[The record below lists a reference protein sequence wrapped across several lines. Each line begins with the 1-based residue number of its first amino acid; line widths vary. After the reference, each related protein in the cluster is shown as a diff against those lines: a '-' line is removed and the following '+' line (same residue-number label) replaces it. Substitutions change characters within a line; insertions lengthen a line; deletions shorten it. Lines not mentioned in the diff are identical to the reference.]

1 MTNSFSRLD
10 FPFSCDKI
18 SDLTN
23 LFFFAFSASSSS
35 RPLWGTGAGG
45 DSKERQWSQWCLLGW
60 RCRWSC
66 CGNSERQA
74 TSEQQGNIALS
85 ESSQWCRCCCWA
97 SRRSRGWTGDHL
109 WPKAES
115 VHHTPHCTTSASAAR
130 IASGAAAAQLRCSRI
145 ASACRTVAGAKPG
158 GKSEGGDVAEGVVHR
173 RRRLHFVKKFLQPA
187 VTEAW
192 SRLHDSFHNAGCKTA
207 TTTATTRVAA
217 TTTICTT
224 ATWITATAAKLL
236 PVAIKVV
243 NFAAFRR
250 RTLTNFGFLSLF
262 WEQIRN

>member
-45 DSKERQWSQWCLLGW
+45 DSKERQWCLLGW

-66 CGNSERQA
+66 CGDSERQT
-74 TSEQQGNIALS
+74 TSEQQGNFALS
-85 ESSQWCRCCCWA
+85 ESSQWCRRCCWA

-130 IASGAAAAQLRCSRI
+130 ITSGAATAQLRCSRI
-145 ASACRTVAGAKPG
+145 ASTCRTVAGAKPG
-158 GKSEGGDVAEGVVHR
+158 GKSVGGGSGRGGWNAEGGCISSRNFDSLRSQKRDHDYTILFTMQDV
-173 RRRLHFVKKFLQPA
+173 KLQQQH
-187 VTEAW
+187 E
-192 SRLHDSFHNAGCKTA
+192 
-207 TTTATTRVAA
+207 
-217 TTTICTT
+217 
-224 ATWITATAAKLL
+224 
-236 PVAIKVV
+236 
-243 NFAAFRR
+243 
-250 RTLTNFGFLSLF
+250 
-262 WEQIRN
+262 